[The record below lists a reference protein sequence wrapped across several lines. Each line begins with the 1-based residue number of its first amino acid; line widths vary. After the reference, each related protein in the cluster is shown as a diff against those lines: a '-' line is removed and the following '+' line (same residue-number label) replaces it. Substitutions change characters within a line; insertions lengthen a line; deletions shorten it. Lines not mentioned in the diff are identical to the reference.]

1 MVMGC
6 EGLSPTS
13 GEEEERMKS
22 GVRLIVSWLITAV
35 ALVAA
40 AYVVPGITVTG
51 NDGLIVVLVM
61 AVILGLVNVLVKP
74 ILSFLSCGLIVL
86 TLGLFLIVIN
96 ALSLWMSSWIAQ
108 NVFQVGF
115 VVEGFWPA
123 LLGSI
128 VVSIVSFILS
138 SVLLKN
144 VGTRK
149 TA

>member
-1 MVMGC
+1 
-6 EGLSPTS
+6 
-13 GEEEERMKS
+13 MKS

-40 AYVVPGITVTG
+40 AYLVKPGIRVTG
-51 NDGLIVVLVM
+51 NDGLVAVLVM
-61 AVILGLVNVLVKP
+61 AAILGLVNVLIKP
-74 ILSFLSCGLIVL
+74 ILSFLSCGFIVV

-96 ALSLWMSSWIAQ
+96 AVSLLLASKIAQ
-108 NVFQVGF
+108 LLNVGF
-115 VVEGFWPA
+115 VVDGFWPA
-123 LLGSI
+123 LWGSI
-128 VVSIVSFILS
+128 IVSIVSFILS